1 MLKSPISF
9 LAYFLQVTPM
19 EERVLFLIKDEP
31 GITSADISSKLNID
45 KFNLS
50 KSLSEMR
57 RESFIVKSIKN
68 RISHWELNKDN
79 FSYGLITS
87 TT

>member
-19 EERVLFLIKDEP
+19 EEKVLFLINDEP

-50 KSLSEMR
+50 KSLSQMR
-57 RESFIVKSIKN
+57 KESFLVKTIKN
-68 RISHWELNKDN
+68 RISHWELNKDC
-79 FSYGLITS
+79 FSYGLINTK
-87 TT
+87 T